1 VADGDVVGAEED
13 LAHDEPHD
21 LLALLDGEL
30 SGVGG
35 QSGAEAVERLG
46 ELEVGLGVVK
56 LGVEPVELGADCRF
70 ALA

>member
-1 VADGDVVGAEED
+1 VADGDVVGAEQD

-35 QSGAEAVERLG
+35 QSGAEAVERFG
-46 ELEVGLGVVK
+46 ELEAGSRRREARRRARLVQ
-56 LGVEPVELGADCRF
+56 R
-70 ALA
+70 